1 MHRTL
6 PRRQRPR
13 FLFPTT
19 TLNRL
24 FPTLLDGLRLVL
36 LRSPRADA
44 PLTQGP
50 GVFVALIVV
59 YLCAALVMAVS
70 AISGAVSFDPAGV
83 ATVLT
88 DAMLTLLA
96 AWLLVRLAGR
106 VEIWGAASLLLAA
119 TIITAVVVHWPLDYL
134 VNALAAREHAWIALL
149 FDLVSRLWWFLVLLV
164 FAHWLAPRSL
174 GRVLLAAVLA
184 YAVSAAAWWWLPASS
199 LLTASFAQAEGGAGV
214 ADSSVQTAPEGASAA
229 DGDSKTDPEGDQDSA
244 AEPDFDAEKL
254 MYEQPALLDAALA
267 KLQPQTPGKAD
278 LYVVAF
284 AGDAGEDVFRNEAE
298 YAESLFAQRFD
309 AAGHVLVLENNSA
322 TIATRPLA
330 TWTNLQRA
338 LDAIAKKMDPAEDI
352 LLVYISTHGSHEHQ
366 LLVDLDPLPL
376 NQIEPDDLA
385 DALKTT
391 PRIRWKV
398 LVVNACYSGGFVDAL
413 RDDSTMVIASAR
425 EDRTSFGCG
434 ADSDITYFGKA
445 FLVEAL
451 NQTTSIRD
459 AFDIAKKSVDTW
471 ETADKEEHSE
481 PQIATSRSIEAK
493 LAAWQRTLKAGAQV
507 PFVPVSKAGTE
518 SAEDKP

>member
-1 MHRTL
+1 M
-6 PRRQRPR
+6 
-13 FLFPTT
+13 
-19 TLNRL
+19 NRL

-36 LRSPRADA
+36 LRPPRADTSLA
-44 PLTQGP
+44 QGP
-50 GVFVALIVV
+50 GVFVALIVI
-59 YLCAALVMAVS
+59 YLFAALGIAVS
-70 AISGAVSFDPAGV
+70 AISGPVSFDPAGI

-119 TIITAVVVHWPLDYL
+119 TIMTAVVVHWPLDHL
-134 VNALAAREHAWIALL
+134 VNALAAHDHAWLALL
-149 FDLVSRLWWFLVLLV
+149 LDLASRLWWFLVLLA
-164 FAHWLAPRSL
+164 FAHWLAPRAL
-174 GRVLLAAVLA
+174 GRVLVAAVLA

-199 LLTASFAQAEGGAGV
+199 LLTTSFVQAEGGADV
-214 ADSSVQTAPEGASAA
+214 ADSTGPTPPETASTADAEDKADSDGAQ
-229 DGDSKTDPEGDQDSA
+229 DDS

-254 MYEQPALLDAALA
+254 MYDQPALLDAALA
-267 KLQPQTPGKAD
+267 KLQPQTPGKTD
-278 LYVVAF
+278 LYVIAF

-298 YAESLFAQRFD
+298 YAESLFSQRFD
-309 AAGHVLVLENNSA
+309 AAGHVLVLENNNA

-338 LDAIAKKMDPAEDI
+338 LDAMAKKMDPAEDI
-352 LLVYISTHGSHEHQ
+352 LLVYLSTHGSHEHQ

-445 FLVEAL
+445 FLAEAL

-459 AFDIAKKSVDTW
+459 AFDIAKKSVDSW

-493 LAAWQRTLKAGAQV
+493 LASWQRTLKVGAPV
-507 PFVPVSKAGTE
+507 PFVPVSQ
-518 SAEDKP
+518 SQSSEDQPKP